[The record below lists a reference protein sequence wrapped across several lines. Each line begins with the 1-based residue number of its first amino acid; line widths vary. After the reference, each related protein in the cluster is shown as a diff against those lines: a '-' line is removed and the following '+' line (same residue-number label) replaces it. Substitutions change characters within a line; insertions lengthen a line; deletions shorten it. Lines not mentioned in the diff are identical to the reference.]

1 MSSVGSNSVSAEA
14 AGEAEDAGF
23 DSAGDCVVSEA
34 GLVSCSGS
42 LVKPMV
48 AVKLTVMASAILIRV
63 FNGFWGR
70 RRSVLVLL
78 LFLLL
83 LRITCHPEAQV
94 VSAIVAVIPERKA

>member
-23 DSAGDCVVSEA
+23 DSAGVCAVSEA

-63 FNGFWGR
+63 FNGF
-70 RRSVLVLL
+70 
-78 LFLLL
+78 
-83 LRITCHPEAQV
+83 
-94 VSAIVAVIPERKA
+94 